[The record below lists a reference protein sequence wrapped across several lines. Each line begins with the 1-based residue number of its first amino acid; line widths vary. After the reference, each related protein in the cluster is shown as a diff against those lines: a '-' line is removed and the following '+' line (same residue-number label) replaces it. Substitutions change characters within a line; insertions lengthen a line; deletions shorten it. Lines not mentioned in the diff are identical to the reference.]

1 MDILNKIIA
10 RKKIEV
16 AALKRRTTIKE
27 LKEGPFFQMETLS
40 LRDFLLR
47 KDKTGIIA
55 EFKRKSP
62 SKGIINNSSKVQEV
76 TSAYAKFGASGIS
89 VLTDQDFFGGSMQDL
104 KDATINKVPL
114 LRKDFI
120 IDEYQVYESKS
131 WGAGVILLIAA
142 CLSKNQVKQLATV
155 AKNLGLNVLLEI
167 HNERELGHICNEV
180 DVVGVNNR
188 DLKSFV
194 VDINCSIGLSGKIP
208 GGKVKISESGID
220 SVATI
225 RLLQE
230 CGFNG
235 FLVGEKFMKEKNP
248 GQAFQNFTKELKEK
262 L

>member
-1 MDILNKIIA
+1 MDILDKIIEK
-10 RKKIEV
+10 KKIEV
-16 AALKRRTTIKE
+16 AARKGSTTIKE
-27 LKEGPFFQMETLS
+27 LEKGPCFNNETHS
-40 LRDFLLR
+40 LREFLLR

-62 SKGIINNSSKVQEV
+62 SRGIINNSSTVQEV

-89 VLTDQDFFGGSMQDL
+89 VLTEQNFFGGSLQDL
-104 KDATINKVPL
+104 TEATINQVPL

-131 WGAGVILLIAA
+131 CGADVILLIAA
-142 CLSKNQVKQLATV
+142 CLSKMQVQQLASV
-155 AKNLGLNVLLEI
+155 AKNLRLNVLLEI
-167 HNERELGHICNEV
+167 HNERELGHICSEV
-180 DVVGVNNR
+180 DIVGVNNR

-194 VDINCSIGLSGKIP
+194 VDINCSIELCGKIP
-208 GGKVKISESGID
+208 ADKVKISESGID
-220 SVATI
+220 SVDTI
-225 RLLQE
+225 WLLKE